1 MSRPDQSPKS
11 DPPNPLNAAVELF
24 LVSFGFV
31 GSTVAILAWL
41 FWLSKQ
47 TDGRMLI
54 ALGVTVLA
62 VLVPLI
68 LSVRTFR
75 QTNKDRERFW
85 AEHPELLAKKHAD
98 ALNNTTFRDYLHDLP
113 QLMLKW
119 ADLLVLTYFIFL
131 PFVVLLNAIPYK
143 LLFNSPVPIVIFGNP
158 EYIFLAIVI
167 SEVFLVFIW
176 HAKAQESV
184 KSRQRARYHAYL
196 ESPAWAGVR
205 GAALEYADGRCQ
217 VCNNAGQLHGHHRTY
232 RRLGAELPSDITILC
247 SVCHSI
253 FHEGGRLPD
262 QQRKA

>member
-1 MSRPDQSPKS
+1 MIAMSRPDQSPKS

-41 FWLSKQ
+41 FWLYKQ

-113 QLMLKW
+113 QLMLRW
-119 ADLLVLTYFIFL
+119 AGRLACIDLLHLSSL
-131 PFVVLLNAIPYK
+131 RCAI
-143 LLFNSPVPIVIFGNP
+143 
-158 EYIFLAIVI
+158 E
-167 SEVFLVFIW
+167 
-176 HAKAQESV
+176 
-184 KSRQRARYHAYL
+184 R
-196 ESPAWAGVR
+196 
-205 GAALEYADGRCQ
+205 
-217 VCNNAGQLHGHHRTY
+217 
-232 RRLGAELPSDITILC
+232 
-247 SVCHSI
+247 HSI
-253 FHEGGRLPD
+253 QTTVQLSGTNCDFRESGVHFSCD
-262 QQRKA
+262 SDF